1 MSLGFISIKKTI
13 TNLAVA
19 SIMVIGI
26 FSCGKNE
33 GQGGGPGGP
42 GGAGGGPQEP
52 QNFAVFSLSPRS
64 ATLYSDYPATLEGEQ
79 NIEIRPKVEGY
90 VEKIYIKEGAAVKKG
105 QLLFKISAP
114 QYEQE
119 VRTATA
125 AITSAQ
131 AQVNTAQLQVNK
143 TKPLVEKEIISHFE
157 LESAENSLKTAKANL
172 AQARSTLAN
181 AKTNLGYTTLSS
193 PVSGVIG
200 TLPHKVGSLV
210 NGNITEP
217 LTTVSNIQKMYAY
230 FSLNEKQL
238 LEFSRTYSGKTISE
252 KLKNIPPVSLILSDG
267 STYSEKGK
275 VETASGLLNTQT
287 GSATLRATFPNPVGL
302 LRSGGSGT
310 VRIPQEVTNGIL
322 VPQKST
328 YELQGK
334 RFVYVVDQAG
344 KVKSTEIQIM
354 SLPAGQF
361 YVVTSGLKAG
371 DEVVFEGGGTI
382 QDGTEIKP
390 QIMAAN
396 EVYQGLQ

>member
-13 TNLAVA
+13 SNLAVA

-33 GQGGGPGGP
+33 GQGGGSGGP

-64 ATLYSDYPATLEGEQ
+64 ATLYSDYPTTLEGEQ

-90 VEKIYIKEGAAVKKG
+90 VEKIYIEEGAAVKKG

-125 AITSAQ
+125 AINSAQ

-172 AQARSTLAN
+172 AQARATLAN
-181 AKTNLGYTTLSS
+181 AKTNLGYTTISS

-217 LTTVSNIQKMYAY
+217 LTMVSNIQKMYAY

-252 KLKNIPPVSLILSDG
+252 KLNNIPPASLILSDG
-267 STYSEKGK
+267 SAYSEKGK
-275 VETASGLLNTQT
+275 VETASGLLNTET